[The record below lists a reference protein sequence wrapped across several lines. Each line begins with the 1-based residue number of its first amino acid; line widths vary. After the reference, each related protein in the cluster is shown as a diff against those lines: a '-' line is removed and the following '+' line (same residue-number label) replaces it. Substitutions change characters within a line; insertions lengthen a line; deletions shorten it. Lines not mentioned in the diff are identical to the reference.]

1 MTTEKTIKCPRCFKW
16 FDYSYYMTNHVD
28 TPCSFEPLKP
38 VEIISIPQEGKTMS
52 NETDSSSVLHVP
64 QSDKKPTMPRMTTFD
79 TGATRSQDKAHVRYD
94 LISPN
99 ALRRIATVCHN
110 GAAKYSPFNYEKG
123 MPISDILNHAIAHIY
138 KYLSGEE
145 SDEDD
150 LAHAFWNLHAAI
162 DMEHRHPTMDHGLRP
177 GHKLSERWRTPKR

>member
-1 MTTEKTIKCPRCFKW
+1 MPKLNQIICPVCLKW
-16 FDYSYYMTNHVD
+16 FEYNYYMTYHQNEK
-28 TPCSFEPLKP
+28 CSRKGAVMTE
-38 VEIISIPQEGKTMS
+38 
-52 NETDSSSVLHVP
+52 
-64 QSDKKPTMPRMTTFD
+64 KKPTMPHEPDDMTVFQS
-79 TGATRSQDKAHVRYD
+79 GATRSQDKANVRYD
-94 LISPN
+94 LISPH
-99 ALRRIATVCHN
+99 ALFRIAVVCHN
-110 GAAKYSPFNYEKG
+110 GAKKYFPFNYEKG

-177 GHKLSERWRTPKR
+177 GHKLSEKWRTPKK